1 MDSSELFGSLTTDRR
16 ASIGLIGFG
25 RWGQTIARSL
35 DNNKNCKLSAIVSHY
50 PVASDQLPKDC
61 TVYSTSVEM
70 YQKHSI
76 SAVIIA
82 NSPKDHYQEALLALE
97 NNLPTWIEKPLTANP
112 EESLDL
118 LAVATRLNSR
128 VFVDHIF
135 VHSFGWSIFKSASH
149 DMGKLIRVQ
158 SKGGAPLPIRDSISP
173 LWDWGPHDI
182 SLVLDLVGLKPL
194 SISAGLQANTASDKK
209 TTFNTKLDIKFPGG
223 ILTSSIF
230 GNSFSEKTRELKAHF
245 EFGQLEILNFDDG
258 PILKIQNHLMHK
270 QKVTEIPIPRVP
282 RPLDAAITKFLEL
295 IADTDVDLGDLRL
308 GHDVVS
314 ILGEAEHQ
322 IFTQPFLQ
330 SIPTINTVEE

>member
-35 DNNKNCKLSAIVSHY
+35 DNNKNCKISALVSHH
-50 PVASDQLPKDC
+50 PVASDQIPKDC

-70 YQKHSI
+70 YRRHSI

-97 NNLPTWIEKPLTANP
+97 NNLPTWIEKPLTDNSQ
-112 EESLDL
+112 ESLDL

-135 VHSFGWSIFKSASH
+135 VHSFGWSIFKNASH

-182 SLVLDLVGLKPL
+182 SLVLDLVGMKLL
-194 SISAGLQANTASDKK
+194 SISASLQANTASEERS
-209 TTFNTKLDIKFPGG
+209 TFNTKLDIKFPGG
-223 ILTSSIF
+223 ISTSSIF
-230 GNSFSEKTRELKAHF
+230 GNSFSEKTRELTAHF
-245 EFGQLEILNFDDG
+245 EFGQLEISNFDNG
-258 PILKIQNHLMHK
+258 PILKIQNHLTQK
-270 QKVTEIPIPRVP
+270 QEVVEIPIPRVP
-282 RPLDAAITKFLEL
+282 RPLDSAITKFLEL
-295 IADTDVDLGDLRL
+295 ATETAANLSDLQL
-308 GHDVVS
+308 GNDVVS

-322 IFTQPFLQ
+322 IFA
-330 SIPTINTVEE
+330 

>member
-35 DNNKNCKLSAIVSHY
+35 DNNKNCKISALVSHH
-50 PVASDQLPKDC
+50 PVASDQIPKDC

-70 YQKHSI
+70 YRRHSI

-97 NNLPTWIEKPLTANP
+97 NNLPTWIEKPLTDNSQ
-112 EESLDL
+112 ESLDL

-135 VHSFGWSIFKSASH
+135 VHSFGWSIFKNASH

-182 SLVLDLVGLKPL
+182 SLVLDLVGLTPS
-194 SISAGLQANTASDKK
+194 SIKASIQGNTVFAKK
-209 TTFNTKLDIKFPGG
+209 STFNTNVDLEFPGG
-223 ILTSSIF
+223 IITSSIF
-230 GNSFSEKTRELKAHF
+230 GNKFIEKTRDIRAYF
-245 EFGQLEILNFDDG
+245 EFGQLELSDFDNG
-258 PILKIQNHLMHK
+258 PILKISKLSTRDQEII
-270 QKVTEIPIPRVP
+270 EIPIPRIP

-295 IADTDVDLGDLRL
+295 ATDTAVNLSDLQL

-314 ILGEAEHQ
+314 ILSEAEHQ
-322 IFTQPFLQ
+322 IFA
-330 SIPTINTVEE
+330 

>member
-35 DNNKNCKLSAIVSHY
+35 DNNKYCKISALVSNH
-50 PVASDQLPKDC
+50 PVASDQIPQDC

-70 YQKHSI
+70 YRKHSI
-76 SAVIIA
+76 TAVIIA

-97 NNLPTWIEKPLTANP
+97 NNLPTWIEKPLTANS

-135 VHSFGWSIFKSASH
+135 VHSFGWSIFKNASH

-194 SISAGLQANTASDKK
+194 SISAGLQANTVFAKK
-209 TTFNTKLDIKFPGG
+209 STFNTKLDLKFPGG

-230 GNSFSEKTRELKAHF
+230 GNNFSEKTRELKAYF
-245 EFGQLEILNFDDG
+245 EFGQLEISNFDNG
-258 PILKIQNHLMHK
+258 PILKIQNHLTQK
-270 QKVTEIPIPRVP
+270 QEVVEIPIPRVP
-282 RPLDAAITKFLEL
+282 RPLDAAITQFLKL
-295 IADTDVDLGDLRL
+295 VTDTNIMISDLQL

-314 ILGEAEHQ
+314 ILSEAELQ
-322 IFTQPFLQ
+322 IFA
-330 SIPTINTVEE
+330 